1 MDCRGRR
8 FGMTKKLLLVT
19 TSVAAL
25 FVLTPAYA
33 AVWDFG
39 TAFGTGVQ
47 GSSKQYTADDGTSKL
62 TASGFQD
69 VVAPAP
75 PPAATFM
82 NIKNLGT
89 DEAGLGILGFSGLD
103 TDNEIIPGTFI
114 QLHFDTPISSASI
127 SFQAQSTTSPDAWHV
142 FGTNTAGSL
151 AGATSLASCNS
162 AVLSTCE
169 NLMNFSTM
177 GFSFVDVT
185 ADAGDILLREI
196 NAAAV
201 PAPIVGAGLPGLIA
215 ACGAMIGLARRR
227 RQRTA

>member
-39 TAFGTGVQ
+39 TAFGTGLQ
-47 GSSKQYTADDGTSKL
+47 GVSKQYTADDGTSKL
-62 TASGFQD
+62 TASGFQN
-69 VVAPAP
+69 VVAPSG
-75 PPAATFM
+75 AAAM
-82 NIKNLGT
+82 NIKNLGS
-89 DEAGLGILGFSGLD
+89 DEAGLGIAAFAGLD

-114 QLHFDTPISSASI
+114 QLHFDTPIASASI
-127 SFQAQSTTSPDAWHV
+127 SFQAQSTTNPDAWRV
-142 FGTNTAGSL
+142 LGSNTAGVI
-151 AGATSLASCNS
+151 GATTLASCNS

-169 NLMNFSTM
+169 NLMNFSTS
-177 GFSFVDVT
+177 GFSFIDVT
-185 ADAGDILLREI
+185 ADAGDVLLREI

-227 RQRTA
+227 RQRRA

>member
-62 TASGFQD
+62 TASGFQT
-69 VVAPAP
+69 VVAPFG
-75 PPAATFM
+75 AAAM
-82 NIKNLGT
+82 NIKSLGGN
-89 DEAGLGILGFSGLD
+89 EAGLGIAAFSGLD